1 MALHADVAELLAA
14 AGVLGVDVDDAVA
27 DEHVRWSAYRRVVL
41 VIASS
46 PSRDRD
52 VAIVATIL
60 RDPVE
65 MVAKSAVVAFVD
77 EIAMRTAGPAE
88 FRVWAS
94 GLLPEIDGLAA
105 EGHRAFIRRPIHDWL
120 FHLSPQGR
128 TRADNGRVGGDHRL
142 DAARPRRGV
151 EVAGGTR
158 PARRVG
164 PPEEDAQRREE
175 PGPKSRAETEMNRC
189 ARGRVRRGP
198 HRGEPSREDNCVRAD
213 DPMMSP
219 DADPRGAS
227 ADADRRGA
235 PPVLG
240 RSAPHPAALWA
251 GTGDTAAGSSRVGFQ
266 AAAHSDSETAAV

>member
-27 DEHVRWSAYRRVVL
+27 DEHARWSAYRRVVL

-94 GLLPEIDGLAA
+94 GLMPEIDGLAA
-105 EGHRAFIRRPIHDWL
+105 EGHRAFIRRRIHDWL
-120 FHLSPQGR
+120 FHLSVK
-128 TRADNGRVGGDHRL
+128 DGRVPTTAELAEITDWMQRALAEGSRSPAVLALLAESGRRKKTRNVAKNRARSREL
-142 DAARPRRGV
+142 RPR
-151 EVAGGTR
+151 
-158 PARRVG
+158 
-164 PPEEDAQRREE
+164 
-175 PGPKSRAETEMNRC
+175 
-189 ARGRVRRGP
+189 
-198 HRGEPSREDNCVRAD
+198 
-213 DPMMSP
+213 
-219 DADPRGAS
+219 
-227 ADADRRGA
+227 
-235 PPVLG
+235 
-240 RSAPHPAALWA
+240 
-251 GTGDTAAGSSRVGFQ
+251 
-266 AAAHSDSETAAV
+266 